1 MRRETRRKERTAIG
15 DGGNDSLS
23 GQPREPRS
31 GKRGFACMAP
41 THLLLREAQLGPL
54 AQPAL
59 VLQFARL
66 RRPGV
71 GLRSGGTRS

>member
-1 MRRETRRKERTAIG
+1 MIRWESSVKAAGKNGNRQQLIG
-15 DGGNDSLS
+15 QL
-23 GQPREPRS
+23 REPRG

-59 VLQFARL
+59 VL
-66 RRPGV
+66 
-71 GLRSGGTRS
+71 